1 MDNKKYYCVFQEKL
15 EGDTQTLSEFKT
27 LGEAKK
33 EYNNLIEN
41 KIIGFDG
48 EILTKENLHIDL
60 WNGDFPEKSIL

>member
-1 MDNKKYYCVFQEKL
+1 MKYYCVFQEKL

-27 LGEAKK
+27 LGDAKE
-33 EYNNLIEN
+33 EYDSLIEN
-41 KIIGFDG
+41 KIIGLDG

>member
-1 MDNKKYYCVFQEKL
+1 MNNKKYYCVFQEKL

-27 LGEAKK
+27 LDEAKE
-33 EYNNLIEN
+33 EYSNLIEN

>member
-1 MDNKKYYCVFQEKL
+1 MKYYCVFQEKL

-27 LGEAKK
+27 LDEAKE
-33 EYNNLIEN
+33 EYSNLIKN